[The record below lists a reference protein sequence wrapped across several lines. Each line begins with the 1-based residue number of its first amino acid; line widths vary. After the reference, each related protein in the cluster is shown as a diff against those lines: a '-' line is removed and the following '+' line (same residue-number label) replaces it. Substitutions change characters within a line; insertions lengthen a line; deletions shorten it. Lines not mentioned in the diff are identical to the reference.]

1 VKRIIFLVLVVCWTM
16 VVTARAQNGKPE
28 PKEVVLAFYRLALV
42 DLHPKEAFDR
52 YGATD
57 FLEHSSDTSGNTRES
72 AVGFLTDMI
81 QHAPHPKWEI
91 IRSIAEGDMVFLHV
105 RFTPADG
112 APPVVIGEIFRVQN
126 GKIAEHWDIV
136 QPPKERATNPTSPF

>member
-1 VKRIIFLVLVVCWTM
+1 MIVLVLIVCSAM
-16 VVTARAQNGKPE
+16 VLNARAQNGKPE

-42 DLHPKEAFDR
+42 DLHPKEAFER
-52 YGATD
+52 YAAAD
-57 FLEHSSDTSGNTRES
+57 FVEHSSDTSGRTRES
-72 AVGFLTDMI
+72 TLDFLTNMI

-91 IRSIAEGDMVFLHV
+91 IRTIAEGDMVFLHV

-112 APPVVIGEIFRVQN
+112 APPVGIGEIFRVQN

-136 QPPKERATNPTSPF
+136 QPPKEHSTNPTSPF